1 MSPNLPK
8 PKGKKLTEESLHCC
22 IVFKAKEE
30 KQREGRETAEEK
42 QRKAEEQQRKS
53 RGKGKETRR
62 TSKGNAKET
71 LRKRKKIGGFE
82 DWRIQGL
89 KDSKILATLGTLTFI
104 LFVLLLR
111 APAQTTCMYTLQE
124 KEYQK
129 LLCKGEVLISV

>member
-1 MSPNLPK
+1 M
-8 PKGKKLTEESLHCC
+8 LHC
-22 IVFKAKEE
+22 FQGQRREATGKERNSGGKAKES
-30 KQREGRETAEEK
+30 RGTAKEK
-42 QRKAEEQQRKS
+42 QRKR
-53 RGKGKETRR
+53 
-62 TSKGNAKET
+62 KGNAKDKQRERRGNAAET
-71 LRKRKKIGGFE
+71 KKIGGFE

-129 LLCKGEVLISV
+129 LLCKGEVLVSV